1 MVVAVC
7 KQCYNAGQLHVLCG
21 ASPLLKGPIN
31 ASRPADLEFFY
42 QCSALTASLVRSGQL
57 AMALNSWVLDSVSP
71 GTWWEPSTDSM
82 LRFHESNKH
91 SAELYSSI
99 MSPLI
104 VPVSG

>member
-1 MVVAVC
+1 MATAVC
-7 KQCYNAGQLHVLCG
+7 KRTENAGRPHVLCG
-21 ASPLLKGPIN
+21 ASSLLKGSNN
-31 ASRPADLEFFY
+31 ALRPADLDFFY
-42 QCSALTASLVRSGQL
+42 QCSALTAPLVRSGQL

-99 MSPLI
+99 MSSFT